1 MGRTKE
7 ITFEEAL
14 EVVKNEIVDAAT
26 VADVLG
32 VSQATINLWAQ
43 KKRIP
48 AEYENGHYRR
58 FRMGAVLKKL
68 KSNATNRRPR

>member
-7 ITFEEAL
+7 ITFEEAF

-26 VADVLG
+26 IAEILG
-32 VSQATINLWAQ
+32 ASQATVNLWAQ
-43 KKRIP
+43 KKQIP
-48 AEYENGHYRR
+48 VAYEIGRFRR
-58 FRMGAVLKKL
+58 FSVGAVLKKL